1 MHWEDVNNH
10 TMTGDAAIL
19 AATPGKKRSVLQIQ
33 PNLIPA
39 TEFAGL
45 AIEQPNRPQA
55 QLAAANTCG
64 ERELIVDYWP
74 LTFS

>member
-10 TMTGDAAIL
+10 TMTGDTAIL

-45 AIEQPNRPQA
+45 AI
-55 QLAAANTCG
+55 
-64 ERELIVDYWP
+64 
-74 LTFS
+74 